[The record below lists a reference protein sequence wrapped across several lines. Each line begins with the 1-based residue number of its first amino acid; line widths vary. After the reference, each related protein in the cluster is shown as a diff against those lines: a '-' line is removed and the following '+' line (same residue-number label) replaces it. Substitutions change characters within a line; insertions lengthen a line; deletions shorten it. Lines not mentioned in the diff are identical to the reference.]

1 MIGWTML
8 AATLLGGAAGVAAEE
23 PINRTPVH
31 VATPLTVVTPEARIR
46 NMVEYLEAVPDPQRG
61 VYIRGY
67 TGQWYYARVRGVC
80 PRLTRSA
87 SLRFNPSPGG
97 DFDRDSTIRADG
109 WRCMIASVVES
120 DGPPRR
126 TARR

>member
-1 MIGWTML
+1 MIRPAL
-8 AATLLGGAAGVAAEE
+8 IAAALLGAA
-23 PINRTPVH
+23 PVL
-31 VATPLTVVTPEARIR
+31 ASDPPTRVVPEARIR
-46 NMVEYLEAVPDPQRG
+46 NMVDYLEAVPDPQRG

-67 TGQWYYARVRGVC
+67 TGQWYYARVRGNC
-80 PRLTRSA
+80 PRLTLGA
-87 SLRFNPSPGG
+87 SLRFNTSPGG

-109 WRCMIASVVES
+109 WRCMVDSVTQS

>member
-1 MIGWTML
+1 MIRRTL
-8 AATLLGGAAGVAAEE
+8 IAAALLGAAPALAFDQPTRAV
-23 PINRTPVH
+23 
-31 VATPLTVVTPEARIR
+31 PEAKVR
-46 NMVEYLEAVPDPQRG
+46 NMVDYLEAFADPQRG

-67 TGQWYYARVRGVC
+67 TGQWYYARVRGNC
-80 PRLTRSA
+80 PRLTYNA

-109 WRCMIASVVES
+109 WRCMIASVIES